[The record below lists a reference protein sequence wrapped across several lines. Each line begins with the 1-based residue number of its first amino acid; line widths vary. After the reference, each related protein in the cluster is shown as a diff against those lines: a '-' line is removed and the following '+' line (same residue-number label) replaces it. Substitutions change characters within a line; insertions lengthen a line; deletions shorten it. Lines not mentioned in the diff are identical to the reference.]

1 MGTIITRDR
10 QTRGQGGTTRRITH
24 IHHKYILLCVCLC
37 VFTFSTHNNNIA
49 PVAANTIA
57 VIENERDTGGNY
69 IATMAEQQQ
78 QLNVKSKISVE
89 GKGSIGVKPD
99 LVSIRV
105 GVEMERETAAEALRE
120 NNEVMAKVSGRVSE
134 LGVEERD
141 VMTSSVSLR
150 PVYDYIREKKTDNA
164 NTQIRVLK
172 GFNASNEVTLRIRNL
187 ESVGDVLGALVEA
200 GVNTI
205 DSIRF
210 TAEDTRAAADEARTL
225 AVSDAKRKADVF
237 ASAAG
242 YRVASVIEINSYDS
256 NTHEH
261 NGGHA
266 RMALYSSQ
274 KSVGAVPIAGGELT
288 VSSSVSIV
296 YQIEPITEDL

>member
-10 QTRGQGGTTRRITH
+10 QTRGQGGTTRRITP

-37 VFTFSTHNNNIA
+37 VFTLSTHNNNIA

-69 IATMAEQQQ
+69 IAAMAEQQQ
-78 QLNVKSKISVE
+78 QLNVKSKISVRGE
-89 GKGSIGVKPD
+89 GSIGVKPD

-105 GVEMERETAAEALRE
+105 GVEMQRETAAEALRE

-150 PVYDYIREKKTDNA
+150 PVYRASKTDTDN
-164 NTQIRVLK
+164 RVLK
-172 GFNASNEVTLRIRNL
+172 GFNASNEVTLRIRKL

-210 TAEDTRAAADEARTL
+210 TAEDTRAAADDARTL

-242 YRVASVIEINSYDS
+242 YRVASVIEIDSHDS
-256 NTHEH
+256 NTHVH

>member
-1 MGTIITRDR
+1 
-10 QTRGQGGTTRRITH
+10 
-24 IHHKYILLCVCLC
+24 
-37 VFTFSTHNNNIA
+37 
-49 PVAANTIA
+49 
-57 VIENERDTGGNY
+57 
-69 IATMAEQQQ
+69 
-78 QLNVKSKISVE
+78 
-89 GKGSIGVKPD
+89 
-99 LVSIRV
+99 VSIRV
-105 GVEMERETAAEALRE
+105 GVEMQRETAAEALRE

-150 PVYDYIREKKTDNA
+150 PVYRASKTDTDN
-164 NTQIRVLK
+164 RVLK
-172 GFNASNEVTLRIRNL
+172 GFNASNEVTLRIRKL

-210 TAEDTRAAADEARTL
+210 TAEDTRAAADDARTL

-242 YRVASVIEINSYDS
+242 YRVASVIEIDSHDS
-256 NTHEH
+256 NTHVH

>member
-1 MGTIITRDR
+1 MGREKDTIITRDR

-24 IHHKYILLCVCLC
+24 IHHKHILLCVCLC
-37 VFTFSTHNNNIA
+37 VFTLSTHNNNIA

-105 GVEMERETAAEALRE
+105 GVEMERETAAEALRD
-120 NNEVMAKVSGRVSE
+120 NNEIMAKVSGRVSE

-141 VMTSSVSLR
+141 VMTSSVSLN
-150 PVYDYIREKKTDNA
+150 PVYNYIRDKKTDTNK
-164 NTQIRVLK
+164 RVLS
-172 GFNASNEVTLRIRNL
+172 GFNASNQVTLRIRKL
-187 ESVGDVLGALVEA
+187 DSVGDVLGALVEA

-210 TAEDTRAAADEARTL
+210 TAEDTRAAADDARTL
-225 AVSDAKRKADVF
+225 AVTDAKRKADVF

-242 YRVASVIEINSYDS
+242 YRVASVIEIDSHDS
-256 NTHEH
+256 NTPPVVHKAG
-261 NGGHA
+261 NA
-266 RMALYSSQ
+266 RMLMSSMED
-274 KSVGAVPIAGGELT
+274 SVGAVPIAGGELT

-296 YQIEPITEDL
+296 YQIEPIP